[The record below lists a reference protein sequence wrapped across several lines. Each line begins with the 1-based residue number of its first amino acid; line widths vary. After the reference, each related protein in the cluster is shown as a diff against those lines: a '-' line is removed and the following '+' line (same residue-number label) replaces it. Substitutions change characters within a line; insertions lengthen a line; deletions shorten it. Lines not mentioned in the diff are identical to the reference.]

1 MKILQKTVIGDLAAS
16 NEQRTI
22 ISAFGI
28 NILERRRV
36 LLGTANISGGGGT
49 AELQSIKNY
58 FYLFKIPFFSNIQTF
73 IAQRHALGVVS
84 DDSDFCNIGKYAI
97 ETNNLEDQ
105 TLKLCANLPEEDQQF
120 VIRQIALSKTAR
132 QTKKFYIPAL
142 TEKEFSDR
150 IRLEKEFF
158 PNIFKISEHLSFY
171 KNYFLPINHFEASV
185 FFYKHNLPEMFPPK
199 VLDKIRQKDII
210 DVGGFI
216 GDSAIVFEREF
227 CDKNIYSFEPTQKN
241 FALMQKTLA
250 LNHSKRII
258 PIKKGLGQKNE
269 TQTVSC
275 AGSGSSILF
284 NMSKEKESIEITTL
298 DDFVAEKNVEIGF
311 IKVDTEGFEQPF
323 LVGAKQTICTQK
335 PALLISIYHSG
346 DDYFNIKPLIESW
359 NLGYQMRIYKGTD
372 FSLSVE
378 TALYCYLPD

>member
-1 MKILQKTVIGDLAAS
+1 M
-16 NEQRTI
+16 
-22 ISAFGI
+22 
-28 NILERRRV
+28 
-36 LLGTANISGGGGT
+36 
-49 AELQSIKNY
+49 
-58 FYLFKIPFFSNIQTF
+58 FKIPFFSNIQTF
-73 IAQRHALGVVS
+73 ISQRYALGVVS

-97 ETNNLEDQ
+97 ESKNLEAQ
-105 TLKLCANLPEEDQQF
+105 TLKLCAGLPLQDQEF
-120 VIRQIALSKTAR
+120 VVRQIALSRMAR
-132 QTKKFYIPAL
+132 ETRHFHIADL
-142 TEKEFSDR
+142 TDKEFKDR
-150 IRLEKEFF
+150 LRLEKEFF
-158 PNIFKISEHLSFY
+158 ANIFKISENLSFY

-216 GDSAIVFEREF
+216 GDSAIIFEREF
-227 CDKNIYSFEPTQKN
+227 CDKNIYSFEPTKRN
-241 FALMQKTLA
+241 FLLMQKTIE

-258 PIKKGLGQKNE
+258 PIQKGLGNKKE

-284 NMSKEKESIEITTL
+284 NMSEEKEVIEIITL
-298 DDFVAEKNVEIGF
+298 DEFVAQNNIQIGF

-323 LVGAKQTICTQK
+323 LAGAKETICQQK

-346 DDYFNIKPLIESW
+346 DDYFNIKPMIESW
-359 NLGYQMRIYKGTD
+359 NLGYKMRICKGTD

-378 TALYCYLPD
+378 TALYCYLTD